1 MKVMD
6 FNDIP
11 STKPYLLRAI
21 HEWCSDNG
29 YTPYMAVSVDH
40 TVEVPMAFVNDGQIV
55 LNVSYGATQ
64 GLQMANDMVSFKGRF
79 SGQVQDIFV
88 PVGRILAIYAREN
101 GQGMAFPATDSS
113 APTTDVA
120 KNLQSAAQKTAVKG
134 PSLVS
139 VKPVSASENVTHNTS
154 DDDFSPKPPTG
165 GGVSLRRV
173 K

>member
-1 MKVMD
+1 MD

-40 TVEVPMAFVNDGQIV
+40 SVEVPMAFVNDGQIV

-64 GLQMANDMVSFKGRF
+64 GLQMASDMVSFKGRF
-79 SGQVQDIFV
+79 GGQVQDIFV
-88 PVGRILAIYAREN
+88 PVSRVLAIYAREN
-101 GQGMAFPATDSS
+101 GQGMAFPATATPD
-113 APTTDVA
+113 PTGTVA
-120 KNLQSAAQKTAVKG
+120 KNLQPVDSQKAPKG

-139 VKPVSASENVTHNTS
+139 VSGVSTHESVTNS
-154 DDDFSPKPPTG
+154 SPDDDSSPKPPAG
-165 GGVSLRRV
+165 GGLGLRRV